1 MKIIKGC
8 DVVYGFSFDMEEK
21 YRVSPLEE
29 FVVETN
35 DCFYQQI
42 QDEDELIENLDH
54 GAFNPATGPIY
65 VEGAEPG
72 DVLKVKIKKIEV
84 DSKGCSLTIPD
95 AGFLPDRVTKALTK
109 IIEIKDDLA
118 IFSDEIKLPIRPMI
132 GVIGVA
138 TRKEDGMIATDTPYR
153 HGGNMDTTD
162 ITAGTNLYLPVA
174 VPGAMLALGDLHA
187 VMGDGEVC
195 VTGLEI
201 PGKVILEVEIIKNK
215 EISWPILENK
225 GSIQVIASDADLEK
239 ASRIA
244 LEEMI
249 RILEKAR
256 GLSFEEAYI
265 LSSLAVDMKISQLV
279 NPKKTAR
286 AAISKDILDPKKLF
300 ENYKKIFQAQALA
313 VFS

>member
-1 MKIIKGC
+1 MKVIKGC
-8 DVVYGFSFDMEEK
+8 DVVYGFSFGMEEK
-21 YRVSPLEE
+21 YRVSAGEE

-35 DCFYQQI
+35 DCFYQQV
-42 QDEDELIENLDH
+42 QSEDELIENLDH

-109 IIEIKDDLA
+109 IIEIEDDFA
-118 IFSDEIKLPIRPMI
+118 IFSEEIKIPIRPMI

-138 TRKEDGMIATDTPYR
+138 TREEDGLIATDTPYR

-174 VPGAMLALGDLHA
+174 APGAMLALGDLHA

-201 PGKVILEVEIIKNK
+201 PGRVTLEVEIIKNK
-215 EISWPILENK
+215 EIAWPILETSD
-225 GSIQVIASDADLEK
+225 SIQVIASDPDLEE
-239 ASRIA
+239 ASRLA
-244 LEEMI
+244 LREMI
-249 RILEKAR
+249 RILEKSCD
-256 GLSFEEAYI
+256 LSFEEAYI

-286 AAISKDILDPKKLF
+286 AAISKEILDPDVLF
-300 ENYKKIFQAQALA
+300 EML
-313 VFS
+313 

>member
-1 MKIIKGC
+1 MKVIKGC

-21 YRVSPLEE
+21 YRVSPGEE

-42 QDEDELIENLDH
+42 QSEDELIENLDH

-65 VEGAEPG
+65 VEGAEAG

-109 IIEIKDDLA
+109 IIEIEDGFA
-118 IFSDEIKLPIRPMI
+118 NFSDEIKLPIRPMI
-132 GVIGVA
+132 GVIGIA
-138 TRKEDGMIATDTPYR
+138 TRNEDGLIATDTPYR

-174 VPGAMLALGDLHA
+174 APGAMLALGDLHA

-201 PGKVILEVEIIKNK
+201 PGRVTLEVEIIKNK
-215 EISWPILENK
+215 EISWPILETK
-225 GSIQVIASDADLEK
+225 DSIQVIASDPDLER
-239 ASRIA
+239 ASKFA

-249 RILEKAR
+249 RILEKAYD
-256 GLSFEEAYI
+256 LSFEEAYI
-265 LSSLAVDMKISQLV
+265 LASLGVDMKISQLV

-286 AAISKDILDPKKLF
+286 AAISKDILDSKLLF
-300 ENYKKIFQAQALA
+300 ENI
-313 VFS
+313 

>member
-1 MKIIKGC
+1 MKVIKGC

-21 YRVSPLEE
+21 YRVSAGEE

-42 QDEDELIENLDH
+42 QSEVELIENLDH

-65 VEGAEPG
+65 VEGAKPG
-72 DVLKVKIKKIEV
+72 DLLKVKIKKIEV

-109 IIEIKDDLA
+109 IIEIKDGFA
-118 IFSDEIKLPIRPMI
+118 IFSDEIKIPIRPMI

-138 TRKEDGMIATDTPYR
+138 TRNEDGLIATDTPYR

-174 VPGAMLALGDLHA
+174 APGAMLALGDLHA

-201 PGKVILEVEIIKNK
+201 PGRVTLEVELIKNK
-215 EISWPILENK
+215 EIFWPILETK
-225 GSIQVIASDADLEK
+225 DSIQVIASDTDIEEAL
-239 ASRIA
+239 RLA

-249 RILEKAR
+249 RILEKAYD
-256 GLSFEEAYI
+256 LSFEEAYI
-265 LSSLAVDMKISQLV
+265 LSSLGVDMKISQLV
-279 NPKKTAR
+279 NPKKIAR
-286 AAISKDILDPKKLF
+286 AAISKDILDSKLLF
-300 ENYKKIFQAQALA
+300 ENI
-313 VFS
+313 

>member
-1 MKIIKGC
+1 MKVIKGC
-8 DVVYGFSFDMEEK
+8 DVVYGFSFDMKEK
-21 YRVSPLEE
+21 YRVSPGEE

-109 IIEIKDDLA
+109 IIEIKDGFA
-118 IFSDEIKLPIRPMI
+118 IFSDEVKIPIRPMI

-138 TRKEDGMIATDTPYR
+138 TRACDGLIATDTPYR

-162 ITAGTNLYLPVA
+162 ITAGTNLYLPVVA
-174 VPGAMLALGDLHA
+174 PGAMLALGDLHA

-201 PGKVILEVEIIKNK
+201 PGRVTLEVEIIKNK
-215 EISWPILENK
+215 EIAWPILETK
-225 GSIQVIASDADLEK
+225 DSIQVIASDPDIEEAL
-239 ASRIA
+239 RLA

-249 RILEKAR
+249 RILEKIK

-265 LSSLAVDMKISQLV
+265 LASLAVDMKISQLV
-279 NPKKTAR
+279 NPQKTAR
-286 AAISKDILDPKKLF
+286 ASISKEILNPNKIF
-300 ENYKKIFQAQALA
+300 ENI
-313 VFS
+313 

>member
-1 MKIIKGC
+1 MKVIKGC

-21 YRVSPLEE
+21 YRVSPGEE
-29 FVVETN
+29 FLVETN

-42 QDEDELIENLDH
+42 QNEDELIENLDH

-65 VEGAEPG
+65 VEGARAG

-95 AGFLPDRVTKALTK
+95 AGFLPDRVSQALTK
-109 IIEIKDDLA
+109 IIEIKDDFA
-118 IFSDEIKLPIRPMI
+118 IFSDDIKIPIRPMI

-138 TRKEDGMIATDTPYR
+138 TRKEDGLIATDTPFR

-162 ITAGTNLYLPVA
+162 ITQGTTLYLPVA
-174 VPGAMLALGDLHA
+174 VDGAMLALGDLHA

-201 PGKVILEVEIIKNK
+201 PGKVTLEIEIIKNK
-215 EISWPILENK
+215 KIAWPILESK
-225 GSIQVIASDADLEK
+225 DSIQVIASDPNLEK
-239 ASRIA
+239 ASRLA
-244 LEEMI
+244 LLEMI
-249 RILEKAR
+249 RILEKSKS
-256 GLSFEEAYI
+256 LSFEEAYI

-279 NPKKTAR
+279 NPNKTAR
-286 AAISKDILDPKKLF
+286 AAISKDIIDTKTLF
-300 ENYKKIFQAQALA
+300 EKL
-313 VFS
+313 

>member
-1 MKIIKGC
+1 MKVIKGC

-21 YRVSPLEE
+21 YRVSPGEE

-42 QDEDELIENLDH
+42 QSEDELIENLDH

-65 VEGAEPG
+65 VEGAEAG

-109 IIEIKDDLA
+109 IIEIKDGFA
-118 IFSDEIKLPIRPMI
+118 IFSDEIKIPIRPMI

-174 VPGAMLALGDLHA
+174 APGAMLALGDLHA

-201 PGKVILEVEIIKNK
+201 PGRVTLEVEIIKNR
-215 EISWPILENK
+215 EISWPILETK
-225 GSIQVIASDADLEK
+225 DSIQVIASDPDLER
-239 ASRIA
+239 ASKLA

-249 RILEKAR
+249 RILEKAYD
-256 GLSFEEAYI
+256 LSFEEAYI
-265 LSSLAVDMKISQLV
+265 LSSLGVDMKISQLV

-286 AAISKDILDPKKLF
+286 AAISKDILDSKLLF
-300 ENYKKIFQAQALA
+300 ENI
-313 VFS
+313 

>member
-1 MKIIKGC
+1 MKVIKGC
-8 DVVYGFSFDMEEK
+8 DVVYGFSFDMKEK
-21 YRVSPLEE
+21 YRVSPGEE
-29 FVVETN
+29 FLVETN

-42 QDEDELIENLDH
+42 QNEDELIENLDH

-72 DVLKVKIKKIEV
+72 DVLKVNIKKIEV

-95 AGFLPDRVTKALTK
+95 AGFLPDRVGQALTK
-109 IIEIKDDLA
+109 IIEIEDGFA
-118 IFSDEIKLPIRPMI
+118 IFSDEIKIPISPMI

-138 TRKEDGMIATDTPYR
+138 TRKEDGHIATDTPFR

-162 ITAGTNLYLPVA
+162 ITEGTTLYLSVA
-174 VPGAMLALGDLHA
+174 VDGAMLALGDLHA

-201 PGKVILEVEIIKNK
+201 PGRVTLEVDLIKNK
-215 EISWPILENK
+215 EISWPILETREA
-225 GSIQVIASDADLEK
+225 IQVIASHADLEK
-239 ASRIA
+239 AARFA

-249 RILEKAR
+249 RILERVK

-265 LSSLAVDMKISQLV
+265 LASLAVDMKISQLV

-286 AAISKDILDPKKLF
+286 AAISKDILNSSELF
-300 ENYKKIFQAQALA
+300 EKL
-313 VFS
+313 

>member
-8 DVVYGFSFDMEEK
+8 DVVYGFSSEMEER
-21 YRVSPLEE
+21 YRVSPGEE

-42 QDEDELIENLDH
+42 QDENELIENLDH

-72 DVLKVKIKKIEV
+72 DVLKVKIKEIEV

-118 IFSDEIKLPIRPMI
+118 IFSEEIKLPIRPMI

-201 PGKVILEVEIIKNK
+201 PGRVTLEVEIIKNK
-215 EISWPILENK
+215 EIAWPILETK
-225 GSIQVIASDADLEK
+225 DSIQVIASDADLEK
-239 ASRIA
+239 ASRLA

-249 RILEKAR
+249 RILENVL

-265 LSSLAVDMKISQLV
+265 LASLAVDMKISQLV

-286 AAISKDILDPKKLF
+286 VVISKDILDSKLLF
-300 ENYKKIFQAQALA
+300 ENI
-313 VFS
+313 

>member
-1 MKIIKGC
+1 MKVIKGC

-21 YRVSPLEE
+21 YRVSPGEE

-42 QDEDELIENLDH
+42 QSEDELIENLDH

-65 VEGAEPG
+65 VEGAKPG
-72 DVLKVKIKKIEV
+72 DVLKVEIKKIEV

-109 IIEIKDDLA
+109 IIEIKDGFA
-118 IFSDEIKLPIRPMI
+118 IFSDEIKIPTRPMI

-138 TRKEDGMIATDTPYR
+138 TRKEDGTIATDTPYR

-162 ITAGTNLYLPVA
+162 IIAGTNLYLPVA
-174 VPGAMLALGDLHA
+174 APGAMLALGDLHA

-201 PGKVILEVEIIKNK
+201 PGRVILEVEIIKNK
-215 EISWPILENK
+215 EISWPILETK
-225 GSIQVIASDADLEK
+225 DSIQVIASDPDLER
-239 ASRIA
+239 ASKLA

-249 RILEKAR
+249 RILEKAYD
-256 GLSFEEAYI
+256 LSFEEAYI
-265 LSSLAVDMKISQLV
+265 LSSLGVDMKISQLV
-279 NPKKTAR
+279 NPNKTAR
-286 AAISKDILDPKKLF
+286 AAISKEILAPDLLF
-300 ENYKKIFQAQALA
+300 EKL
-313 VFS
+313 

>member
-1 MKIIKGC
+1 MKVIKGC
-8 DVVYGFSFDMEEK
+8 DVVYGFSSDMEEK
-21 YRVSPLEE
+21 YRVSPGEE

-42 QDEDELIENLDH
+42 QDENELIENLDH

-109 IIEIKDDLA
+109 ILQIKDGFA
-118 IFSDEIKLPIRPMI
+118 IFSDEIKIPIRPMI

-138 TRKEDGMIATDTPYR
+138 TRACDGLIATDTPYR

-174 VPGAMLALGDLHA
+174 VSGAMLALGDLHA

-201 PGKVILEVEIIKNK
+201 PGRVTLEVEIIKNK
-215 EISWPILENK
+215 EIFWPILETK
-225 GSIQVIASDADLEK
+225 DSIQVIASDADLEK
-239 ASRIA
+239 ASRLA

-249 RILEKAR
+249 RILEKAC

-265 LSSLAVDMKISQLV
+265 LASLAVDIKISQLV

-286 AAISKDILDPKKLF
+286 GAISKDILDSKLLF
-300 ENYKKIFQAQALA
+300 ENI
-313 VFS
+313 

>member
-1 MKIIKGC
+1 MKVIKGC

-21 YRVSPLEE
+21 YRVSPGEE

-42 QDEDELIENLDH
+42 QSEDELIENLDH

-65 VEGAEPG
+65 VEGAEAG

-109 IIEIKDDLA
+109 IIEIEDGFA
-118 IFSDEIKLPIRPMI
+118 NFSDEIKLPIRPMI
-132 GVIGVA
+132 GVIGIA
-138 TRKEDGMIATDTPYR
+138 TRNEDGLIATDTPYR

-174 VPGAMLALGDLHA
+174 APGAMLALGDLHA

-201 PGKVILEVEIIKNK
+201 PGRVTLEVEIIKNK
-215 EISWPILENK
+215 EISWPILETK
-225 GSIQVIASDADLEK
+225 DSIQVIASDSDLER
-239 ASRIA
+239 ASKFA

-249 RILEKAR
+249 RILEKAYD
-256 GLSFEEAYI
+256 LSFEEAYI
-265 LSSLAVDMKISQLV
+265 LASLGVDMKISQLV

-286 AAISKDILDPKKLF
+286 AAISKDILDSKLLF
-300 ENYKKIFQAQALA
+300 ENI
-313 VFS
+313 

>member
-1 MKIIKGC
+1 MKVIKGC
-8 DVVYGFSFDMEEK
+8 HVVYGFSFDMEEK
-21 YRVSPLEE
+21 YRVSPGEE

-65 VEGAEPG
+65 VEGAKPG

-84 DSKGCSLTIPD
+84 DFKGCSLTIPD

-109 IIEIKDDLA
+109 IIEIKDGFA
-118 IFSDEIKLPIRPMI
+118 IFSDEIKIPIRPMI

-138 TRKEDGMIATDTPYR
+138 TRDEDGFIATDTPYR

-162 ITAGTNLYLPVA
+162 ITAGTNLYLPVET
-174 VPGAMLALGDLHA
+174 PGAMLALGDLHA

-201 PGKVILEVEIIKNK
+201 PGRVTLEFEIIKNK
-215 EISWPILENK
+215 EISWPILETK
-225 GSIQVIASDADLEK
+225 DSIQVIASDADLEK
-239 ASRIA
+239 ASRLA

-249 RILEKAR
+249 RILEKAYY
-256 GLSFEEAYI
+256 LSFEEAYI
-265 LSSLAVDMKISQLV
+265 LSSLGVDIKISQLV

-286 AAISKDILDPKKLF
+286 AAISKDILDSKLLF
-300 ENYKKIFQAQALA
+300 ENI
-313 VFS
+313 

>member
-1 MKIIKGC
+1 MKVIKGC
-8 DVVYGFSFDMEEK
+8 DVVYGFSFDMKEK
-21 YRVSPLEE
+21 YRVSPGEE

-42 QDEDELIENLDH
+42 QDENELIENLDH

-65 VEGAEPG
+65 VEGAKPG

-95 AGFLPDRVTKALTK
+95 AGFLPDRVTRALTK
-109 IIEIKDDLA
+109 IIEIKDGFA
-118 IFSDEIKLPIRPMI
+118 IFSDEIKIPIRPMI

-138 TRKEDGMIATDTPYR
+138 TRKEDGMIATDTPYK

-174 VPGAMLALGDLHA
+174 APGAMLALGDLHA

-201 PGKVILEVEIIKNK
+201 PGRVTLEVEIIKNK
-215 EISWPILENK
+215 EISWPILETK
-225 GSIQVIASDADLEK
+225 DSIQVIASDADLEK
-239 ASRIA
+239 ASRLA

-286 AAISKDILDPKKLF
+286 AAISKEILDPKKLF
-300 ENYKKIFQAQALA
+300 
-313 VFS
+313 